1 MTGDIG
7 ATKVSVVPA
16 PLGTSNE
23 STKLNFIK
31 MLIDQPDFCLIV
43 FGGWRIL
50 RNHFRERRIANQGSL
65 PGMTF
70 KSGQ

>member
-31 MLIDQPDFCLIV
+31 MLI
-43 FGGWRIL
+43 GAAR
-50 RNHFRERRIANQGSL
+50 RNMYRGLWECQTG
-65 PGMTF
+65 
-70 KSGQ
+70 K